1 MGTPCVRA
9 MAPVSPYGFGFATRM
24 IAWSG
29 LSSFATGERLS
40 DRPLGRANCFHA
52 RSLHMQRSASHLLA
66 AGLAIDPRPL
76 TLGKGRISPR
86 RAEGAEESSTGTT
99 KKKPSVNPGWDYAAA
114 GSNSAHRQD

>member
-52 RSLHMQRSASHLLA
+52 RSLARLSAYAEKRLPSACCRASHRPQTPYPGKRSHLA
-66 AGLAIDPRPL
+66 TTSGFKPQA
-76 TLGKGRISPR
+76 SPD
-86 RAEGAEESSTGTT
+86 A
-99 KKKPSVNPGWDYAAA
+99 
-114 GSNSAHRQD
+114 NSCD